1 MNASATRWLF
11 EDPGSGTR
19 LFRVC
24 AAIALGLHALLALGR
39 RGIHGGGDLIPH
51 LRLIQLT
58 QAQPGIH
65 NTYAPGYHLLG
76 ALLEPLLGFEGYTK
90 LFSLAAAALMI
101 LGFRSF
107 QRAARLPD
115 AASALFA
122 LTPYL
127 LSLTTCTPKIEAA
140 GYGVLLFGLGALLHR
155 RWLAVAWLL
164 GLCFLLHTASALL
177 FGLAAGVLCLAR
189 RERRGLVALLG
200 GCALATPLVAAQLAA
215 GCSLPEALLFARG
228 GYARGL
234 HEGVLPGN
242 WPWLLPL
249 ANPVAV
255 VAAVLG
261 ARALWDRDRALAI
274 LSGVLVMVYLN
285 NVWLAPF
292 DLRTLVTP
300 LRGLSL
306 LAIPVAIGAG
316 TFAASRPR
324 IGTWV
329 VGLSLLWALFSSVR
343 VVPEACFVRRI
354 AVAEIAPVSVERCL
368 FVWRAPSPGRARGR
382 R

>member
-1 MNASATRWLF
+1 MSAAALRWLQS
-11 EDPGSGTR
+11 EPGSGTR

-24 AAIALGLHALLALGR
+24 AAVALGLHAVLALGR
-39 RGIHGGGDLIPH
+39 QGIHGGGDLVPH

-58 QAQPGIH
+58 QEQPGIH

-90 LFSLAAAALMI
+90 LFSLAAAALLI
-101 LGFRSF
+101 AGFRSF

-127 LSLTTCTPKIEAA
+127 LALTHCTPKVEAA
-140 GYGVLLFGLGALLHR
+140 GDAVLLFGLGALLR
-155 RWLAVAWLL
+155 GRWLLL
-164 GLCFLLHTASALL
+164 GLLLALCFVLHTASALL

-189 RERRGLVALLG
+189 RELRGLVALAAG
-200 GCALATPLVAAQLAA
+200 TVLAAPLVLAQLAA
-215 GCSLPEALLFARG
+215 GCSLPEALLFAEG

-234 HEGVLPGN
+234 HESVLPGK
-242 WPWLLPL
+242 WPWILPL

-255 VAAVLG
+255 VAAVFG
-261 ARALWDRDRALAI
+261 ARALWDRERPLAI
-274 LSGVLVMVYLN
+274 FCGVLVALYLN
-285 NVWLAPF
+285 NFWLAPF
-292 DLRTLVTP
+292 DIRTLVTP
-300 LRGLSL
+300 IRGLSL
-306 LAIPVAIGAG
+306 LAIPVAIAAG
-316 TFAASRPR
+316 VFAVSRPR
-324 IGTWV
+324 VGLWV
-329 VGLSLLWALFSSVR
+329 AGLSLAWALVSTVW

-354 AVAEIAPVSVERCL
+354 AAVEIAPVMVERCL
-368 FVWRAPSPGRARGR
+368 FVWREPPAPRTGGR